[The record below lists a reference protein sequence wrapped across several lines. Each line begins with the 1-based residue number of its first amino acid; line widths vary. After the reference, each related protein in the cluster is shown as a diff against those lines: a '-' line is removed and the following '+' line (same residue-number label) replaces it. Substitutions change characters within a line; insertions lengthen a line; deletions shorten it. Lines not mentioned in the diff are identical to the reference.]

1 MNDLNNLPKY
11 TQESGLGKRFI
22 GGTMWFGAAQIGT
35 YIISFIA
42 NIFLARLL
50 VPQTFGVFALSTSV
64 LSILYIFAGWSF
76 SVAVI
81 QTNKINQRFFDTAFV
96 LSFGLGVIF
105 LLLAIVISIP
115 LKSFYSIQVINIFIS
130 LAGLKVL
137 TLLSS
142 CYTATLT
149 RDLDYKPVSIVLI
162 CARLL
167 GLLVALGLA
176 WGGFGVWSL
185 IGKQVVFAVIRFLGM
200 RLISA
205 WRFQWGFDLDS
216 ARNLFSFGS
225 QMFMSSGLESLLA
238 NSQSFLVGTI
248 LGTTALGYFDRSIML
263 SHLGHSL
270 AGPAVNQVSF
280 AAYSRLQE
288 SSRKLGKAFETINY
302 FLFRMFFLIGI
313 VFLFFGDE
321 IVIFLYGNSWQ
332 TSGQL
337 MPFLSVYVMSMT
349 IFGNAKHLLYS
360 KALVGGVVKV
370 RCIQSVLL
378 IIGMIFILPK
388 YGLIGA
394 SSLISMIYFI
404 GVSLL
409 FIYIYRILNLVVR
422 PMVLPP
428 ILAAG
433 MAVIIYYLSEN
444 WKMLPGN
451 SSLPVWSILMIVI
464 VYLGSLLIIERKRL
478 QNELEYLLRA
488 SGIIT
493 LTNT

>member
-11 TQESGLGKRFI
+11 NQESGLGKRFI

-81 QTNKINQRFFDTAFV
+81 QTNRISQQFFDTAFV
-96 LSFGLGVIF
+96 LSLGLGAIF
-105 LLLAIVISIP
+105 LFLAFVISIP
-115 LKSFYSIQVINIFIS
+115 LRSFYSIQVVQIFIS

-137 TLLSS
+137 TLLSG
-142 CYTATLT
+142 CYSATLT

-162 CARLL
+162 CARIL

-185 IGKQVVFAVIRFLGM
+185 MGKQIVFTVFRLLGM

-205 WRFQWGFDLDS
+205 WRFQWGFELDS
-216 ARNLFSFGS
+216 AKKLFSFGS

-238 NSQSFLVGTI
+238 NSQSFLVGTM
-248 LGTTALGYFDRSIML
+248 LGTTALGYFDRSIAL

-280 AAYSRLQE
+280 SAYSRLQE
-288 SSRKLGKAFETINY
+288 SSKKLGKAFETINY
-302 FLFRMFFLIGI
+302 FLFRIFFLVGI
-313 VFLFFGDE
+313 VFLFFGKE
-321 IVIFLYGNSWQ
+321 IVVFLYGNSWQ
-332 TSGQL
+332 TSGEL
-337 MPFLSVYVMSMT
+337 MPFLSVYIMSMT

-360 KALVGGVVKV
+360 KAMIGGVVKV
-370 RCIQSVLL
+370 RLIQSILL
-378 IIGMIFILPK
+378 IIGMLIILPN

-394 SSLISMIYFI
+394 ASLISVIYFI
-404 GVSLL
+404 GISLL

-422 PMVLPP
+422 PMILPP

-433 MAVIIYYLSEN
+433 MAVIFYSLSES
-444 WKMLPGN
+444 WKILPGN
-451 SSLPVWSILMIVI
+451 SALPVWSILMITI
-464 VYLGSLLIIERKRL
+464 VYLGSLLIIERNRL
-478 QNELEYLLRA
+478 RNELEYLLRA
-488 SGIIT
+488 SGI
-493 LTNT
+493 TNLSNM